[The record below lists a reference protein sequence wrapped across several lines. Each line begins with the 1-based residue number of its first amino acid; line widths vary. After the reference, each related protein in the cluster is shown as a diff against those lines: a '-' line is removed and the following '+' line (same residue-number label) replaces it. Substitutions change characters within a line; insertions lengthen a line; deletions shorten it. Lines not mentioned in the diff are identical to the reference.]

1 MEKFERVTRII
12 FLRSMENLLIIRI
25 YRVGSF
31 LLRPIYTYTHIYIY
45 VDVYICARACNFLPV
60 CLFSECPCCVCACMG
75 LCARVCTYVNA

>member
-31 LLRPIYTYTHIYIY
+31 LLRPIYTYTHT
-45 VDVYICARACNFLPV
+45 YICRCVYMRAR
-60 CLFSECPCCVCACMG
+60 M
-75 LCARVCTYVNA
+75 